1 MAEISRILKDAA
13 PRFLGLENVVGV
25 GRGYKMRRGLRTSE
39 ECVVVLVKRK
49 LPQSVLSAQEV
60 VPHAVHGVPTD
71 VVEVGELRFFA
82 ERRGRVRPA
91 RPGVS
96 IGHGKITAGTF
107 GAVVWDRKTGEPFI
121 LSNNHVLANATSGR
135 DGRAKQGD
143 PILQPGVVDGGTVEH
158 DQIAVLDRFVPIQM
172 FGRVPPCLASRSVE
186 RAMNNWLRLTGA
198 PARVE
203 MMTRSVLGR
212 ANIVDVAL
220 ARPLNPRLIDP
231 DILGLGYVRG
241 TTDPRLEMSVKK
253 SGRTT
258 GVTEG
263 EITVVDATV
272 TVVYAGDTTATFK
285 DQFLT
290 GPMAD
295 GGDSGS
301 LLVDDEM
308 RAVGLLFAGSDKS
321 TIYNRIANVLGA
333 LDVSLERMPT

>member
-1 MAEISRILKDAA
+1 MAEISRILRDATS
-13 PRFLGLENVVGV
+13 RFLSLENVVGV
-25 GRGYKMRRGLRTSE
+25 GRGYKMRSGLRTSE

-49 LPQSVLSAQEV
+49 LSQSVLSTQEV
-60 VPHAVHGVPTD
+60 VPHVVHGVPTD
-71 VVEVGELRFFA
+71 VVEVGELRFLA
-82 ERRGRVRPA
+82 DRKGRVRPA

-143 PILQPGVVDGGTVEH
+143 PILQPGVVDGGTVER
-158 DQIAVLDRFVPIQM
+158 DQIAVLDRFVPIHM

-186 RAMNNWLRLTGA
+186 RAMNNWLRLTGT

-203 MMTRSVLGR
+203 IATRPLFGR

-220 ARPLNPRLIDP
+220 ARPLNPRLVEP
-231 DILGLGYVRG
+231 GILGLGYVRG
-241 TTDPRLEMSVKK
+241 TTDPRLGMAVKK

-258 GVTEG
+258 AVTEG

-272 TVVYAGDTTATFK
+272 MVVYAGNTTATFK

-301 LLVDDEM
+301 LLVDGEM

-321 TIYNRIANVLGA
+321 TIYNRITNVLEA
-333 LDVSLERMPT
+333 LDVNLEQTAT